1 MVMYDDFCKTLTLPK
16 YLLDI
21 MREKNRVQTV
31 D

>member
-21 MREKNRVQTV
+21 MREKNKAPSV

>member
-21 MREKNRVQTV
+21 MREKNRVPTV

>member
-1 MVMYDDFCKTLTLPK
+1 MVMYDDFCKTLSIPK

-21 MREKNRVQTV
+21 MREKIKVPII

>member
-1 MVMYDDFCKTLTLPK
+1 MYDDFCKTLTLPK

-21 MREKNRVQTV
+21 MREKNRVPTV